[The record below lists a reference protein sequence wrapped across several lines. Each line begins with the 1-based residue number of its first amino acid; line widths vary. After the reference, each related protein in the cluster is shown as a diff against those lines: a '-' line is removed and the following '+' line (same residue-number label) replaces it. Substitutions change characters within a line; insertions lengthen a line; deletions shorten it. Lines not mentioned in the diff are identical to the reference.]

1 MSKKIFTEQEILELS
16 KNKYVKNVTAKGITY
31 TNEFKLQFIAEYE
44 NGKTSRKIFEDA
56 GFDVDV
62 IGIKRIESASLRW
75 RAAYKDKG
83 VLGLEDTRTLNSG
96 RTLNRDLTV
105 EEILAKKDAE
115 IAYLKAEL
123 ELIKKLELQERQ
135 VISKKI
141 PSSIIF
147 NLIQNLIKNFE
158 TKGVKMYC
166 VSGMKFSFH
175 LKAKENFVHKYYS
188 NDIEVISARSQE
200 LKCDAVKIIK
210 RINNCDFNE
219 IIFIDDI
226 KENIIRFNNMGIN
239 AYTPEEWEQLI

>member
-1 MSKKIFTEQEILELS
+1 MSKKTFTDLEMLDLS
-16 KNKYVKNVTAKGITY
+16 KNKYVKNVTSKGITY

-147 NLIQNLIKNFE
+147 NITLVLLYMYLFVLLNFKEILMEFGCRHLALRCNLLSKDHS
-158 TKGVKMYC
+158 K
-166 VSGMKFSFH
+166 
-175 LKAKENFVHKYYS
+175 
-188 NDIEVISARSQE
+188 
-200 LKCDAVKIIK
+200 
-210 RINNCDFNE
+210 
-219 IIFIDDI
+219 
-226 KENIIRFNNMGIN
+226 
-239 AYTPEEWEQLI
+239 